1 MKKIVVLVL
10 SSIAVLTASLANVAS
25 AQRSETTIENCESGW
40 LNNIA
45 QITADSDVDV
55 DSTPGNATVVPGV
68 TEDDVAQ
75 DCTNVIA
82 LVDLELEKEISAN
95 KTLDIICTNGADNP
109 RKSDDYCIGTSP
121 NYTGGDPSKIF
132 CNDVI
137 EYTVTLSNQGPSAA
151 SADIVIEDYLPGEL
165 TGIATTVTGTD
176 TATLASSTITWTVKS
191 DLAAGASTT
200 LKIEGEVGC

>member
-25 AQRSETTIENCESGW
+25 AQRSETTIVDCESGK

-55 DSTPGNATVVPGV
+55 DSTPGNATVAPGV

-75 DCTNVIA
+75 DCTDIIA

-95 KTLDIICTNGADNP
+95 QTLDIICMNGADNP

-165 TGIATTVTGTD
+165 TDIATTVTGTD
-176 TATLASSTITWTVKS
+176 TATLASNTITWTVKS

>member
-10 SSIAVLTASLANVAS
+10 SSIAMLTASLANVAS
-25 AQRSETTIENCESGW
+25 AQRSETTIITCESGK

-55 DSTPGNATVVPGV
+55 DSTPGSDDVVPGV

-75 DCTNVIA
+75 DCTDIIA

-95 KTLDIICTNGADNP
+95 LTLDAICASNDDNP
-109 RKSDDYCIGTSP
+109 RKNDTYCNGAL
-121 NYTGGDPSKIF
+121 GDPSIVF
-132 CNDVI
+132 CGDTI
-137 EYTVTLSNQGPSAA
+137 EYTVTLINRGPSTA
-151 SADIVIEDYLPGEL
+151 SPEIIVEDDLPSEL
-165 TGIATTVTGTD
+165 TDIATTVADPNAVTPD
-176 TATLASSTITWTVKS
+176 TATQAGNTITWTVKN

-200 LKIEGEVGC
+200 LKIEGVVGC

>member
-25 AQRSETTIENCESGW
+25 AQRSETTIVECESGK

-55 DSTPGNATVVPGV
+55 DSTPGNATVVPGD

-95 KTLDIICTNGADNP
+95 KTLDSICTNGADNP